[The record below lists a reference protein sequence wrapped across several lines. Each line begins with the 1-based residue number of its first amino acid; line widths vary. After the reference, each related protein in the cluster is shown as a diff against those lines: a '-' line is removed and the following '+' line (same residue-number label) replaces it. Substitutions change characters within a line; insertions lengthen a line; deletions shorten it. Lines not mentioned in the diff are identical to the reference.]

1 MVCKLKL
8 NKNKT
13 YNNNSDIVLVSL
25 QSKSKAYDNE
35 TISIKDL
42 RQTDIDILKILID
55 NKKNENTISIF
66 SFNGLKIGL
75 GIHQEILSRSL
86 KRLKELEMI
95 EKTKL
100 GYKATENGEI
110 IFFKLNKILNNKQNN
125 QIKYTQILQVSIPFK
140 IVNQQLVE
148 NIAGKWFDNL
158 RWIGMIQNIT
168 GYQLKWKDLEDL
180 IEIVVHISNNNI
192 IIETNDNNTLH
203 ISKAFSYSTKIL
215 EWISKIIMKKN
226 LIIYSI
232 NNRDF
237 NRITN

>member
-8 NKNKT
+8 NKNNT
-13 YNNNSDIVLVSL
+13 CNNNSDILSASL
-25 QSKSKAYDNE
+25 QSKSKLYDNE
-35 TISIKDL
+35 TISINDL

-55 NKKNENTISIF
+55 NKKDENTISIF

-75 GIHQEILSRSL
+75 GVHQEILSRSL

-148 NIAGKWFDNL
+148 NIAGKWFENL

-168 GYQLKWKDLEDL
+168 GYQLKWKDLQDL

-215 EWISKIIMKKN
+215 EWISEIIMKKN
-226 LIIYSI
+226 LLIYSI

>member
-8 NKNKT
+8 NKNNT
-13 YNNNSDIVLVSL
+13 CNNNSDIVSASL
-25 QSKSKAYDNE
+25 QSKSKAFDNE
-35 TISIKDL
+35 TISITDL
-42 RQTDIDILKILID
+42 RQTDIDILKILIE
-55 NKKNENTISIF
+55 NKKDENTVSIF

-110 IFFKLNKILNNKQNN
+110 IFFKINKILNNKQNN

-140 IVNQQLVE
+140 IVNQKLVE
-148 NIAGKWFDNL
+148 NIAGKWFENL

-180 IEIVVHISNNNI
+180 IEILVHISNNNI

-215 EWISKIIMKKN
+215 EWISEIIMKKN
-226 LIIYSI
+226 LLIYSI

>member
-1 MVCKLKL
+1 
-8 NKNKT
+8 
-13 YNNNSDIVLVSL
+13 
-25 QSKSKAYDNE
+25 
-35 TISIKDL
+35 
-42 RQTDIDILKILID
+42 
-55 NKKNENTISIF
+55 
-66 SFNGLKIGL
+66 
-75 GIHQEILSRSL
+75 
-86 KRLKELEMI
+86 MI

-148 NIAGKWFDNL
+148 NIAGKWFENL

-180 IEIVVHISNNNI
+180 IEILVHISNNNI

-215 EWISKIIMKKN
+215 EWISEIIMKKN
-226 LIIYSI
+226 LLIYSI